1 MGALVGFIEKA
12 KIDMSA
18 YSIIFL
24 FPLFYAEVISR
35 ICFLL
40 HLLVPIPPATYWVQ
54 ETYF

>member
-40 HLLVPIPPATYWVQ
+40 HLLSFGNTSL
-54 ETYF
+54 